1 MNTVAFGNQF
11 TDEAEQ
17 VHFQCPDEMF
27 QSNDGS
33 FNQSQSSH
41 GFLQQDPALDHY
53 LKDDQERKLL
63 SGTTR
68 FKEMQVLK
76 ERLTLN
82 HDFEFWINHVQCYK
96 IVFLSSTMIV
106 QDFPTL
112 DQVVCVL

>member
-11 TDEAEQ
+11 TDEADQ
-17 VHFQCPDEMF
+17 VHFQCPDKMF
-27 QSNDGS
+27 ESNDGS

-41 GFLQQDPALDHY
+41 GFLQQDRALDHY

-68 FKEMQVLK
+68 YKEMQVLTK
-76 ERLTLN
+76 LLTLN
-82 HDFEFWINHVQCYK
+82 HDFEFWVNHVQCYK

-106 QDFPTL
+106 
-112 DQVVCVL
+112 